1 MLIFKLKFLTQLFT
15 SKHTNIYSL
24 ILLLSSSK
32 LHCSLLSF
40 CECLILCCRI
50 IVIQRASFKWFVSLI
65 TFSIFWGLVGFI
77 FRLVTIDT
85 ILYITALSVLI
96 AFSIINYW
104 MRINIK
110 EFLKSYFSISF
121 IIFFTAIIIIF
132 YLSYDLETY
141 RGYVMLGPPEAEE
154 LSPQEYIVYKC
165 SKFLIFINLKILAL

>member
-1 MLIFKLKFLTQLFT
+1 MGEDI
-15 SKHTNIYSL
+15 
-24 ILLLSSSK
+24 
-32 LHCSLLSF
+32 
-40 CECLILCCRI
+40 
-50 IVIQRASFKWFVSLI
+50 A
-65 TFSIFWGLVGFI
+65 FSIFWGLVGFI

-110 EFLKSYFSISF
+110 EFLKSYFSIYF

-141 RGYVMLGPPEAEE
+141 RGYVMLGPPV
-154 LSPQEYIVYKC
+154 SPQEYIVYKC
-165 SKFLIFINLKILAL
+165 SKFLIFINFIFFTITFIILPCLLQAYLFKCYSTGEKRKKLSWFIGFVCNIFLLIASVYVVYENL